1 MAAIVRTG
9 RAGESEMATASTMT
23 ATTDGTIHTHRYQR
37 WSGRLRS
44 GRWTW
49 LTIVVN
55 GVRLRLKNRVNATLL
70 LASLG
75 LAAGAFVSAIT
86 PLQAA
91 APWWTV
97 GLGVGFSAAV
107 GIIFGIYPA
116 RKASGHNPI
125 DAIRYE

>member
-1 MAAIVRTG
+1 MNIMLVSVAERT
-9 RAGESEMATASTMT
+9 RE
-23 ATTDGTIHTHRYQR
+23 I
-37 WSGRLRS
+37 
-44 GRWTW
+44 
-49 LTIVVN
+49 
-55 GVRLRLKNRVNATLL
+55 GVRKAVGASDADITVQFLSEAVA
-70 LASLG
+70 LASVGGVVGIVLG

-97 GLGVGFSAAV
+97 VLGVGFSAAV

-116 RKASGHNPI
+116 RKASGLNPI